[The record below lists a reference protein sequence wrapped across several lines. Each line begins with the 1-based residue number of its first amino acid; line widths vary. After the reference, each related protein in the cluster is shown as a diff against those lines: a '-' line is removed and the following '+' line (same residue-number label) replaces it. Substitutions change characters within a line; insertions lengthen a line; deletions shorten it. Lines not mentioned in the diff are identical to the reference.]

1 MQDASGDRSL
11 LRAAWASEAGHVGYD
26 PKNGYIDLL
35 TESELLHDIA
45 YGNILRSCDNDGAVY
60 DGGQVTETRR
70 VNKMPDLEGT
80 DNARCNRQMLICS
93 ARRAVHNQH
102 IDIL

>member
-11 LRAAWASEAGHVGYD
+11 LRAARAGEAGHVGYN
-26 PKNGYIDLL
+26 PKNGYVNLL

-45 YGNILRSCDNDGAVY
+45 HGNILRSCDNDGAVY
-60 DGGQVTETRR
+60 DGRQVTETRR
-70 VNKMPDLEGT
+70 VNKMPDLEGA